1 MRVYT
6 MDVPSALYLN
16 CERCG
21 ERLHRVIKGKFNAK
35 NKAFEGVV
43 KCIDC
48 GMTYHTVLRGEKT
61 KKIRVILSWMDK
73 SQRKEI
79 ELNEDEVLQVNE
91 EMFIDEH
98 RGMITAIESR
108 DKRLNEA
115 KVKDIDTIWAKM
127 FDKVQVNISVSKGG
141 KTHPRKI
148 FAVPEE
154 EFHIN
159 DFMNIGR
166 EKIVIHRI
174 KSKERIV
181 REGMVLAKDVVRI
194 YGKFIR

>member
-1 MRVYT
+1 

-16 CERCG
+16 CENCG
-21 ERLHRVIKGKFNAK
+21 ESLHRVIKGKFNEK
-35 NKAFEGVV
+35 NKAFEGIV

-48 GMTYHTVLRGEKT
+48 GMTHRAVLQGEKT

-73 SQRKEI
+73 SQRKAI

-91 EMFIDEH
+91 EIFIDEH

-108 DKRLNEA
+108 DKRLNKA

-141 KTHPRKI
+141 KTYPRKI